1 MLQGYWFACEVVA
14 RGGPKIDS
22 AAVLFEQR
30 SGGGTVAQSE
40 NEKKLKV
47 PNPRTDLTKLGP
59 SGATGGRT
67 QHLFGENH
75 GDPTIR
81 RLPRIYRATALSA

>member
-30 SGGGTVAQSE
+30 SGGGTVALSE
-40 NEKKLKV
+40 NEK
-47 PNPRTDLTKLGP
+47 N
-59 SGATGGRT
+59 
-67 QHLFGENH
+67 
-75 GDPTIR
+75 
-81 RLPRIYRATALSA
+81 